1 MYYAAVQIVDPH
13 GYSSARSEP
22 LAMVY
27 MFPKSQSG
35 EHTSTDEVIAT
46 ATSHVYVAVAIGVI
60 IAIAL
65 AASLVL
71 LLIRHRRLQRSF
83 ASFATSHFNSRFV
96 LFYVF
101 VPKVSKF

>member
-1 MYYAAVQIVDPH
+1 MYYAAVQIVDSH

-22 LAMVY
+22 LALIY
-27 MFPKSQSG
+27 LYPKSQPG
-35 EHTSTDEVIAT
+35 EHTSDEVIAA

-96 LFYVF
+96 LY
-101 VPKVSKF
+101 KFLTIQSS